1 MNQHI
6 EKIIYRAGGFVK
18 RNSATI
24 LTCIGAAGVIAT
36 AVTAGFGAIKASKLL
51 DEAREEK
58 DEELTALETVCA
70 VAPAYIPPIVLGIS
84 TMACIFGANALNKRQ
99 QASLISAY
107 AVLQNGYSEYCK
119 KVNELYGENAD
130 ETVKEALIEE
140 KFKSVDFKPNSEN
153 ISVFYESY
161 YGDFF
166 ETSDADIFY
175 AIYHFNR
182 NFQLRGYA
190 SVAELHEFLGL
201 PVQEADKAIGWNA
214 EAFWE
219 DGLVPWIDFEFYTKA
234 LDDGMEYT
242 VMSPTWSAY
251 SEFMTNY
258 I

>member
-18 RNSATI
+18 RNSSAI

-36 AVTAGFGAIKASKLL
+36 AVTAGFGAIKASKIM

-58 DEELTALETVCA
+58 GEELTTLEMVCT
-70 VAPAYIPPIVLGIS
+70 VAPAYIPSVVIGVS
-84 TMACIFGANALNKRQ
+84 TIACIFGANALNKRQ

-107 AVLQNGYSEYCK
+107 ALLKESYSEYRK
-119 KVNELYGENAD
+119 TVTDIYGEEAD
-130 ETVKEALIEE
+130 EKV
-140 KFKSVDFKPNSEN
+140 KSVIYEKKYESSDFKPNDEN
-153 ISVFYESY
+153 KLVFYEEY

-166 ETSDADIFY
+166 EASEADIYY

-190 SVAELHEFLGL
+190 AVAELHRFLEL
-201 PVQEADKAIGWNA
+201 PVRDSAEAIGWNDC
-214 EAFWE
+214 EFIE
-219 DGLVPWIDFEFYTKA
+219 DGLTPWIDFYFDKKT
-234 LDDGMEYT
+234 LDDGMMYYII
-242 VMSPTWSAY
+242 SPQFAPSAD
-251 SEFMTNY
+251 FMKDY

>member
-1 MNQHI
+1 MNLNLT
-6 EKIIYRAGGFVK
+6 KILYRSGGYIK
-18 RNSATI
+18 KNSSTI
-24 LTCIGAAGVIAT
+24 LTCLGGVGLIAT
-36 AVTAGFGAIKASKLL
+36 AVATGFGSIKASKMVI
-51 DEAREEK
+51 DAREEK
-58 DEELTALETVCA
+58 GEELTKLETVCA
-70 VAPAYIPPIVLGIS
+70 AAPAYIPPIVLGVS
-84 TMACIFGANALNKRQ
+84 TLVCIFGANALNKRQ
-99 QASLISAY
+99 QAALISAY
-107 AVLQNGYSEYCK
+107 AVLQNGYSEYRK

-166 ETSDADIFY
+166 EASDADIFY

-214 EAFWE
+214 EGFWE